1 MNWSGWCRRRCL
13 VREASFLFPF
23 VTIFYDIFV
32 SVSSSNDKPS
42 SILSLSLNLEQR
54 RLPITVGHC
63 WGMAL
68 MRLTRCYPK
77 INNREII
84 ANYFNSEK
92 GEGRKPAMFV
102 ANHCSWMDIPF
113 MGAVMGWRNYKIVA
127 KKELGAVPILG
138 TAIYAG
144 GHIMVDRT
152 DRRSQIRTLKQ
163 GINYLKKVR
172 LFACSW
178 VDFESP
184 SFVKLPASSNF
195 RQCGCQSMP
204 LK

>member
-1 MNWSGWCRRRCL
+1 
-13 VREASFLFPF
+13 
-23 VTIFYDIFV
+23 
-32 SVSSSNDKPS
+32 
-42 SILSLSLNLEQR
+42 
-54 RLPITVGHC
+54 
-63 WGMAL
+63 
-68 MRLTRCYPK
+68 
-77 INNREII
+77 
-84 ANYFNSEK
+84 
-92 GEGRKPAMFV
+92 
-102 ANHCSWMDIPF
+102 
-113 MGAVMGWRNYKIVA
+113 MGWRNYKIVA